1 MLRHVQNCF
10 LPIASLFIDKRKLL
24 MKVMNEI
31 FPGIDR
37 VGTLKLVYKE
47 EAYKIL

>member
-1 MLRHVQNCF
+1 
-10 LPIASLFIDKRKLL
+10 